1 MESAARKSFRRISV
15 DALLPAIRIAVKF
28 LLDETEGRAR
38 AGTLDTAHGIVETPA
53 FMPVGT
59 QGSVKAIEHRELKEL
74 GAQIILGNT
83 YHLYLRPG
91 SEVVGKAGGLH
102 RFTGWNGPVLTDSGG
117 YQVFSLA
124 ELRTIEENGVRFRS
138 HLDGSEHSFTPES
151 IVDIQRALGSDV
163 MMVLD
168 ECPPYPCSFEYARES
183 NELTIRW
190 ARRCREYANQ
200 HGPVHDFGQ
209 ALFGIVQGGTY
220 PELRERSARELIEM
234 DFDGYALGGL
244 AVGEPAETMYDI
256 VERCEGM
263 LPTDKP
269 RYLMGVGTPENL
281 LEAIDRGMDMFDCV
295 MPTRNARNGM
305 LFTRN
310 GSLNIRN
317 AVFKADFT
325 PVDPECK
332 CYTCETHSKAY
343 LRHLFQAREILA
355 LQLATIHN
363 LAFYLWL
370 MREARSAI
378 HNGRYSGWKRVQLN
392 RMNKQIDT
400 QH

>member
-1 MESAARKSFRRISV
+1 M
-15 DALLPAIRIAVKF
+15 KF
-28 LLDETEGRAR
+28 QLRETEGRAR
-38 AGTLDTAHGIVETPA
+38 AGTFGTAHGIVETPA

-91 SEVVGKAGGLH
+91 PEIVGRAGGFH
-102 RFTGWNGPVLTDSGG
+102 KFTGWNGPVLTDSGG
-117 YQVFSLA
+117 YQVFSLT

-138 HLDGSEHSFTPES
+138 HLDGSEHVFTPES
-151 IVDIQRALGSDV
+151 VMNVQRALGSDI

-168 ECPPYPCSFEYARES
+168 ECPPYPSSFEYASES

-190 ARRCREYANQ
+190 AGRCREYAEQ
-200 HGPVHDFGQ
+200 HGPVHGFDQ

-220 PELRERSARELIEM
+220 PDLRERSARELIAM

-256 VERCEGM
+256 VEQCEEI
-263 LPTDKP
+263 LPADKP

-281 LEAIDRGMDMFDCV
+281 LEAIERGMDMFDCV

-317 AVFKADFT
+317 AVFKADFS
-325 PVDPECK
+325 PLDPECK
-332 CYTCETHSKAY
+332 CYTCQTHSRAY
-343 LRHLFQAREILA
+343 LRHLFQAKEILA

-378 HNGRYSGWKRVQLN
+378 LTRRYSAWKRMQLDQ
-392 RMNKQIDT
+392 MNKQSTLHTEPGRSI
-400 QH
+400 